1 MNDDRDDYIE
11 KFVRRRVGVVALKKL
26 RRLVDADAAAEQAKA
41 RWASRLAWGFAI
53 AALLVLLWLGL
64 RSFH

>member
-1 MNDDRDDYIE
+1 MSDDRDDYIE
-11 KFVRRRVGVVALKKL
+11 KSVRRRVGVAALKKL
-26 RRLVDADAAAEQAKA
+26 RRMVDADVAAEQAKA
-41 RWASRLAWGFAI
+41 WWASRLAWGFAI